1 MKNKTYILNTALIAV
16 LFVAALA
23 ASLVR
28 AFAPI
33 VIIPALNVPN
43 MVALSLVALLA
54 DHYLAP
60 GAKRCYICIPVFS
73 ALAFGLIP
81 WAAAFA
87 SGNEALKLALVGGA
101 VFTLTTWLFSSVQDR
116 LSTGPQA
123 KAAPF
128 VSALGLWL
136 AAQAMVGI
144 IL

>member
-1 MKNKTYILNTALIAV
+1 MKDKTYILNTV
-16 LFVAALA
+16 LTIVLGAAALTA
-23 ASLVR
+23 ALVR

-43 MVALSLVALLA
+43 MVLVSLAALLL

-60 GAKRCYICIPVFS
+60 NAKRCYICIPVLG
-73 ALAFGLIP
+73 ALSFGLIP
-81 WAAAFA
+81 WAAAFV
-87 SGNEALKLALVGGA
+87 SGMEAVKLAVVGGV
-101 VFTLTTWLFSSVQDR
+101 VFTATTWLYSSIQDR
-116 LSTGPQA
+116 LSTGPAA

-128 VSALGLWL
+128 MSALGLWL